1 MQKWNE
7 IRQKFYERFS
17 NTVVAIKVGFY
28 KFIFDNPTLYH
39 LEVYKSF
46 VDIMNRL
53 KCDIISQVFLK
64 FDLTS
69 SVSFYIE
76 VLIDR
81 TLDCAAKYVC
91 FEGNVNIL

>member
-1 MQKWNE
+1 
-7 IRQKFYERFS
+7 
-17 NTVVAIKVGFY
+17 
-28 KFIFDNPTLYH
+28 
-39 LEVYKSF
+39 
-46 VDIMNRL
+46 MNRL

-91 FEGNVNIL
+91 FEGNVQKIFYSVPASDTGYIINNDVVNWPVIVICNCFK

>member
-1 MQKWNE
+1 
-7 IRQKFYERFS
+7 
-17 NTVVAIKVGFY
+17 
-28 KFIFDNPTLYH
+28 
-39 LEVYKSF
+39 
-46 VDIMNRL
+46 MNRL

-64 FDLTS
+64 FDLTA

-91 FEGNVNIL
+91 SEGNVQEIFYSVPASDTGYI